1 MTDHILKSHNKSL
14 MLYHLVCPARYR
26 RKIFTEAVTVS
37 LKEVCLAIE
46 QRYEIHF
53 IEIGTDED
61 HVHFLVQSVPNM
73 LPRAI
78 VQAIKSV
85 TAREIFRRHPEVK
98 RYLWGGKFWTSDYYI
113 NTVGKNGNEKVIA
126 DYVRN
131 QGLHY
136 TQLHHSQPTLFA
148 GIV

>member
-1 MTDHILKSHNKSL
+1 M
-14 MLYHLVCPARYR
+14 
-26 RKIFTEAVTVS
+26 
-37 LKEVCLAIE
+37 
-46 QRYEIHF
+46 HF

-61 HVHFLVQSVPNM
+61 HVHFLIQSVPNM

-78 VQAIKSV
+78 VQTIKSV

-98 RYLWGGKFWTSDYYI
+98 QYLWGGKFWTSGYYI
-113 NTVGKNGNEKVIA
+113 NTVGKNGNEQVIA
-126 DYVRN
+126 NYVRN

-136 TQLHHSQPTLFA
+136 TKLHHSQPTLFA